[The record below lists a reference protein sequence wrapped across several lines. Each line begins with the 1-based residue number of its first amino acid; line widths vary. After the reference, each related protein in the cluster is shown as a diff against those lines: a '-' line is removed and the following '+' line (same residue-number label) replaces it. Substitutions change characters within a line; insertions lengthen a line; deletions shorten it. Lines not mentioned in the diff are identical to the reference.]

1 MYQIFRGT
9 YSTVPFNLGHTKQL
23 VLVLEQRWVLNLNIS
38 FILFG
43 RFTKTATTI
52 NLNLLEPKSQ
62 WKWGSSC
69 LHISRYY
76 YLVVIRITLRWKC
89 CHDILMTMLS
99 RHLGGNVATTSWWQ
113 ETTTCW
119 EATSVQCLLSLTLN
133 WKFIYTNQFYIKP
146 KIVQK
151 L

>member
-23 VLVLEQRWVLNLNIS
+23 VLVLEQRYNTGVLNLNIS

-62 WKWGSSC
+62 WKWESSC
-69 LHISRYY
+69 IHISRYY
-76 YLVVIRITLRWKC
+76 YLLVIRIRLRWQCCCGILMKMLLHLNDNVVTTSWWQC
-89 CHDILMTMLS
+89 CHDILKT
-99 RHLGGNVATTSWWQ
+99 RGYY
-113 ETTTCW
+113 
-119 EATSVQCLLSLTLN
+119 LLRSN
-133 WKFIYTNQFYIKP
+133 KCSKFTIYNTKLKVYIY
-146 KIVQK
+146 
-151 L
+151 